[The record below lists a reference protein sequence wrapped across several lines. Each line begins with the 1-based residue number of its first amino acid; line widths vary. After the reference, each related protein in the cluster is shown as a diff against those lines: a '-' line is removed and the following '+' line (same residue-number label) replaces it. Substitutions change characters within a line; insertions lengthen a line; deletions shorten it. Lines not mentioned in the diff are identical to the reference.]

1 MTTNGAAAQAPAS
14 LTRTVS
20 AGAASAGTGRP
31 CADPNPP
38 KATPSGHLPSTQKMP
53 TDTTEA
59 DGTLLRQIWQ
69 TLDRAT
75 REYGHAWRTPVLA
88 TVDAGQAPQARTVV
102 LRSADA
108 QRGELRV
115 FTDARSPKVGELR
128 SQSRA
133 VLVFWCPVLN
143 WQLRAIVEV
152 SVLDAGG
159 DVEAAW
165 ARVST
170 SAAAHDYLAA
180 AAPGQLLNDAGNDEE
195 AHGAHHLAILVA
207 RVHGL
212 DWLELG
218 RDGEHQ
224 RCRFTRE
231 GAQRLVP

>member
-1 MTTNGAAAQAPAS
+1 
-14 LTRTVS
+14 
-20 AGAASAGTGRP
+20 
-31 CADPNPP
+31 
-38 KATPSGHLPSTQKMP
+38 MP
-53 TDTTEA
+53 TDTPEA

-75 REYGHAWRTPVLA
+75 REHGHAWRMPVLA
-88 TVDAGQAPQARTVV
+88 TVDADHAPQARTVV

-128 SQSRA
+128 LQPRA

-143 WQLRAIVEV
+143 WQLRASVEV
-152 SVLDAGG
+152 SVLDTGP

-165 ARVST
+165 ARVRT
-170 SAAAHDYLAA
+170 SAAARDYLAA
-180 AAPGQLLNDAGNDEE
+180 SAPGQHLNGAPAGNDV
-195 AHGAHHLAILVA
+195 ALNGAHHLAIVVA
-207 RVHGL
+207 HVHAL